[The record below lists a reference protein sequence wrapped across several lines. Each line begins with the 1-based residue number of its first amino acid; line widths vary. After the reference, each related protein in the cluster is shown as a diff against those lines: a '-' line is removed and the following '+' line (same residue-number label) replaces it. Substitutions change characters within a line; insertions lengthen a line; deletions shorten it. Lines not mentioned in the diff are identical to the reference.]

1 MKVRCYEYNWAC
13 ARLKKDPPRFKSAK
27 ANAWRL
33 VPDTAIQYSEK
44 AAAAAHDADRLLH
57 RVIEEHPDTPWALL
71 AQRELKDALGFKW
84 VETYVPPPPRNEN
97 NNNPAQQKK
106 PNMPQQKAIAPPKL

>member
-1 MKVRCYEYNWAC
+1 MRGGSFPIRPFSIVR
-13 ARLKKDPPRFKSAK
+13 RLPPRHMTPIDCCIVSL
-27 ANAWRL
+27 RSIL
-33 VPDTAIQYSEK
+33 I
-44 AAAAAHDADRLLH
+44 
-57 RVIEEHPDTPWALL
+57 HPGLL